1 MTWVSLILALL
12 QVASG
17 LLSWMKSR
25 QALQQ
30 GEDEAIAKATAAI
43 LVQTVASKKI
53 MADIMGM
60 TDTQVDEA
68 LKKLEP

>member
-1 MTWVSLILALL
+1 
-12 QVASG
+12 
-17 LLSWMKSR
+17 MKSR
-25 QALQQ
+25 QAIQQ

-43 LVQTVASKKI
+43 LIQTVAAKKI
-53 MADIMGM
+53 MAEIMGM

>member
-25 QALQQ
+25 QAIQQ

-60 TDTQVDEA
+60 TDIQVDEA